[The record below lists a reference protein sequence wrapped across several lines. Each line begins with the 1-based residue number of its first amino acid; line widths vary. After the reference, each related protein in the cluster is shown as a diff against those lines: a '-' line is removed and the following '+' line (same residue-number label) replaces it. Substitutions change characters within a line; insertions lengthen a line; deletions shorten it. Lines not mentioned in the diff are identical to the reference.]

1 MTRRKDVLH
10 REERGLHRG
19 EQGITG
25 IETAIILIAFVV
37 VASVFAFVI
46 LSTGLFSADRSRET
60 VLAGLAKTRGSME
73 ISGSVVATSD
83 GTEITDITFDVALAA
98 GGSTVDW
105 NPSSSS
111 RTIVSYIDESIQVNS
126 LTYTTTVVVGDAD
139 FLLEPGELFE
149 ITLASIDA
157 TVNITE
163 NETFTLQVQ
172 PPSGATLVIQRTL
185 PGSISDTIIDL
196 N

>member
-1 MTRRKDVLH
+1 MTRRKDVL
-10 REERGLHRG
+10 RLHRD
-19 EQGITG
+19 EKGITG

-46 LSTGLFSADRSRET
+46 LSTGLFSAERSRET

-73 ISGSVVATSD
+73 LSGSVVATSD

-98 GGSTVDW
+98 GGSTIDW
-105 NPSSSS
+105 DPSSSS
-111 RTIVSYIDESIQVNS
+111 RTVVSYIDESVQVNS
-126 LTYTTTVVVGDAD
+126 LTYATTVIVGDAD

-149 ITLASIDA
+149 ITLTGIDA
-157 TVNITE
+157 SVDINE
-163 NETFTLQVQ
+163 NDTFTIQIQ
-172 PPSGATLVIQRTL
+172 PPSGATLVIRRTL

>member
-10 REERGLHRG
+10 RDSRGLLRD
-19 EQGITG
+19 ESGITG
-25 IETAIILIAFVV
+25 LETAIILIAFVV
-37 VASVFAFVI
+37 VASVFAFVV
-46 LSTGLFSADRSRET
+46 LSTGMFSADRSRET

-73 ISGSVVATSD
+73 LSGSIIATSD
-83 GTEITDITFDVALAA
+83 GTEITDISFDVALAA
-98 GGSTVDW
+98 GGSTIDW
-105 NPSSSS
+105 DPSSSS
-111 RTIVSYIDESIQVNS
+111 RTVVSYIDDSVSVNN

-139 FLLEPGELFE
+139 LLLEPGELLE
-149 ITLASIDA
+149 IDVAVDASADI
-157 TVNITE
+157 NE
-163 NETFTLQVQ
+163 NDTFTLQVQ